1 MCSIPGL
8 AQWVKGSGIAAAVV
22 SFAAAAQIQFQAWQL
37 SHTVC
42 EAIKFKKRERCT
54 ETAEG
59 EDCRGAGPL
68 PKDRSPFHGHCPSDE
83 EVAARIPQP
92 QWFSCPPA
100 PVRITGKTGL

>member
-1 MCSIPGL
+1 MISKKRSLGAPAVRQWVKSLQTAVAQIPGPP
-8 AQWVKGSGIAAAVV
+8 QCVKGSGIAAAVV

-68 PKDRSPFHGHCPSDE
+68 PKD
-83 EVAARIPQP
+83 
-92 QWFSCPPA
+92 
-100 PVRITGKTGL
+100 